1 MSRFTK
7 FASAA
12 VLVASL
18 APFAAQARSG
28 DLGTSGPAAHA
39 AQSSQHGA
47 YTPGRGAENAQFT
60 AQAQNA
66 ASNVKFASN
75 DVPVSAR
82 RIGGASSDSYGG

>member
-28 DLGTSGPAAHA
+28 DLGTSGPAANA
-39 AQSSQHGA
+39 VQSSQHGA
-47 YTPGRGAENAQFT
+47 FVPGRGAENAQFT

-66 ASNVKFASN
+66 GNGRLASN
-75 DVPVSAR
+75 DVPVSSR
-82 RIGGASSDSYGG
+82 WVGGAASDSNGG

>member
-28 DLGTSGPAAHA
+28 DLGTSGPASSAV
-39 AQSSQHGA
+39 QSSQHGA
-47 YTPGRGAENAQFT
+47 FVPGRGADNAQFV
-60 AQAQNA
+60 AQNA
-66 ASNVKFASN
+66 GNAQVASNQ
-75 DVPVSAR
+75 VSHAVT
-82 RIGGASSDSYGG
+82 GASADSFGG

>member
-28 DLGTSGPAAHA
+28 DLGTTAPTDKS
-39 AQSSQHGA
+39 
-47 YTPGRGAENAQFT
+47 T
-60 AQAQNA
+60 AQTSQTNA
-66 ASNVKFASN
+66 GHDAANANYASNA
-75 DVPVSAR
+75 VPVSSHWC
-82 RIGGASSDSYGG
+82 GGAATDSNGG